1 MDHVLITHPD
11 LPTAKPASTSQ
22 DAFDKV
28 WEPKGWKITSPENAL
43 KLEQAATTAEPAKPA
58 KAKTVGGAA

>member
-22 DAFDKV
+22 EAFDLV
-28 WEPKGWKITSPENAL
+28 WKDKGWKITSPADAL
-43 KLEQAATTAEPAKPA
+43 KLELAAATPAEPAKPA
-58 KAKTVGGAA
+58 KTVGGAA